1 MANEGAELIVGLVA
15 PLGTNTSDLASAL
28 ENALS
33 NCNYTVVVIKVSE
46 LLPTDSGPVGE
57 PEDQRLRRLIAAGNT
72 FCRNNDDDPAAI
84 ARLAI
89 NKILL
94 TRLELFRQD
103 KDKRPVEEI
112 ARVGRPRTAYILQS
126 LKRVDEVQL
135 LREVYGGQFILIGS
149 QGTLDERIN
158 SLLERKL
165 SEIESSEKREIVE
178 KLIEIDADDGDPLG
192 QNVNDT
198 YPQAD
203 IFLRNNNRDEIDR
216 VVGLLFGAPVA
227 PTVGE
232 YAMYVARAS
241 RARSLAASRK
251 VGAAIVVDDA
261 VVATGYNDV
270 PFDQTPDVLT
280 GEDTSEQF
288 KQDNLRDTLQRLK
301 FAGLLSEKLIEV
313 DDEAVDLAA
322 TVLKGGELMSVIEYQ
337 RAVHAEAKAI
347 DDATIRGITPVGG
360 TLYVTTFPCHL
371 CYKHALSVRLA
382 RVEYIEPY
390 PKSRAARMFADGV
403 ETRLVPFAGVAPRR
417 YMELFDDRPAFLS
430 DPYGKFAPHDR
441 RVAQPLLGRLREDD
455 DRAQR
460 ERAAVN
466 QLKEEYR
473 L

>member
-1 MANEGAELIVGLVA
+1 MATEGAELIVGLVA
-15 PLGTNTSDLASAL
+15 PMGTNTTDLANAV

-33 NCNYTVVVIKVSE
+33 GCGYTVVVIKLSE
-46 LLPTDSGPVGE
+46 LLPAAPGPVGE
-57 PEDQRLRRLIAAGNT
+57 PEDQRLRRLIAAGNA
-72 FCRNNDDDPAAI
+72 FCKRNDDDAAAI

-103 KDKRPVEEI
+103 DDKRPLEEM

-126 LKRVDEVQL
+126 LKRADEVQL
-135 LREVYGGQFILIGS
+135 LREVYGGQFVLLGS
-149 QGTLDERIN
+149 QGTLDERVN

-165 SEIESSEKREIVE
+165 SSAEDSEKREIIE
-178 KLIEIDADDGDPLG
+178 KLIEIDADDQDPLG

-203 IFLRNNNRDEIDR
+203 FFLHNNDRDEIDR
-216 VVGLLFGAPVA
+216 AIGLLFGAPVA

-251 VGAAIVVDDA
+251 VGATIVVGDA

-270 PFDQTPDVLT
+270 PFGQTPDVLT
-280 GEDTSEQF
+280 GEDTSERF
-288 KQDNLRDTLQRLK
+288 KQENLRDTLRRLK
-301 FAGLLSEKLIEV
+301 AAGMLADTIEP
-313 DDEAVDLAA
+313 DDEAVARAA
-322 TVLKGGELMSVIEYQ
+322 TALKGGELMSVIEYQ

-347 DDATIRGITPVGG
+347 DDATVRGISTVGG
-360 TLYVTTFPCHL
+360 TLYVTTYPCHL
-371 CYKHALSVRLA
+371 CYKHALSARLA

-390 PKSRAARMFADGV
+390 PKSRAARMFAEGV
-403 ETRLVPFAGVAPRR
+403 EDPLVPFAGVAPRR
-417 YMELFDDRPAFLS
+417 YVELFDDRPAFVS
-430 DPYGKFAPHDR
+430 DPCGRFEPHDR
-441 RVAQPLLGRLREDD
+441 RFAQPLLGRVREDE
-455 DRAQR
+455 DRAEK

-466 QLKEEYR
+466 RLKEEFR